1 MMTFLSRATIVAL
14 ALAASLFP
22 ARSQAQNPTGTS
34 VAVIDL
40 GEVFDK
46 HERMTAQLEEVK
58 QDIQA
63 FEAYVRQERQ
73 KIEALA
79 EQLRTY
85 VVGKPE
91 YVEKEKEL
99 AAAQADLQVQMRQK
113 SREFLER
120 EAKVRFNAY
129 QEIIDLV
136 TRFAQQYHIQLVIRF
151 HRQPID
157 ASKPE
162 SVQFGLN
169 RPIVYQNSLDITDH
183 IVQMLKPTHPPTNVS
198 GRSGPSIPGRTQR

>member
-1 MMTFLSRATIVAL
+1 
-14 ALAASLFP
+14 
-22 ARSQAQNPTGTS
+22 
-34 VAVIDL
+34 
-40 GEVFDK
+40 
-46 HERMTAQLEEVK
+46 
-58 QDIQA
+58 
-63 FEAYVRQERQ
+63 
-73 KIEALA
+73 
-79 EQLRTY
+79 
-85 VVGKPE
+85 VGKPE
-91 YVEKEKEL
+91 YVEKEKAL

-136 TRFAQQYHIQLVIRF
+136 TRFSQQYNIQLVIRF

-183 IVQMLKPTHPPTNVS
+183 IVQMLKPTQPPANVS
-198 GRSGPSIPGRTQR
+198 GRSGPSIPGRIQR